1 MGKTRFTLRSARDDD
16 KLIATDTDNA
26 IVLKFR
32 AHAYNTTQEV
42 HVIDESD
49 FAGVDGAL
57 RLATCLRELSEWLY
71 QEHREI
77 LFPDKEQARRSLGE
91 RIKRLRTEQGFT
103 QEQLAER
110 VGITKSNICN
120 IEAGKYSVGFDI
132 LIKIATA
139 LGTKLELNKYE

>member
-57 RLATCLRELSEWLY
+57 KLATCLRELSEWLY

-132 LIKIATA
+132 LIKISTA

>member
-26 IVLKFR
+26 IVVKFR

-77 LFPDKEQARRSLGE
+77 LFPDKEQARRWLGE
-91 RIKRLRTEQGFT
+91 RIKQLRTEQGFT
-103 QEQLAER
+103 QEQLAGR

>member
-1 MGKTRFTLRSARDDD
+1 MGKTRFTLCSAQDEN
-16 KLIATDTDNA
+16 KLIATDTIND
-26 IVLKFR
+26 VVMKFQ

-42 HVIDESD
+42 HVINESD
-49 FAGVDGAL
+49 FVGVDGAL

-132 LIKIATA
+132 LNKIATA

>member
-26 IVLKFR
+26 IDLKFR

-57 RLATCLRELSEWLY
+57 RLATCLRKLSEWLY

>member
-1 MGKTRFTLRSARDDD
+1 MGKTRFTLCSAQDEN
-16 KLIATDTDNA
+16 KLIATDTIND
-26 IVLKFR
+26 VVMKFQ

-49 FAGVDGAL
+49 FACVDGAL

>member
-1 MGKTRFTLRSARDDD
+1 MGKTRFTLRSAQDDD

-77 LFPDKEQARRSLGE
+77 LFPDKEQARRWLGE

>member
-1 MGKTRFTLRSARDDD
+1 MGKTRFTLRSAQDDD
-16 KLIATDTDNA
+16 KQIATDIDNA
-26 IVLKFR
+26 IVVKFR

>member
-1 MGKTRFTLRSARDDD
+1 MGKTRFTLCSAQDEN
-16 KLIATDTDNA
+16 KLIATDTIND
-26 IVLKFR
+26 VVMKFQ

-42 HVIDESD
+42 HVINESD
-49 FAGVDGAL
+49 FASVDGAL

-132 LIKIATA
+132 LYKIATA